1 MVLVTPFITDAHC
14 QTAGIPLE
22 SIDLLYLPGMNPV
35 KESKRLRRRLQ
46 EGSEGPKI
54 GLVSGVKGDAAQ
66 DPDVEEK

>member
-1 MVLVTPFITDAHC
+1 MPL

-35 KESKRLRRRLQ
+35 KESKRLRKRLQ

-54 GLVSGVKGDAAQ
+54 GLVAGHKADTAEEL
-66 DPDVEEK
+66 DVEEK